1 MSNLK
6 VKKKYEK
13 FLKSA
18 LTEQQIKDLNRALDA
33 NKVILISGIESPTG
47 KTTLKD
53 ILVSEGYNAVEKY
66 EIFEIELNIVQNKEK
81 NNE

>member
-33 NKVILISGIESPTG
+33 NKVILISGIESLQERQL
-47 KTTLKD
+47 LK
-53 ILVSEGYNAVEKY
+53 IYLLAKG
-66 EIFEIELNIVQNKEK
+66 ITQ
-81 NNE
+81 